1 MINGYG
7 ICLNEW
13 LEDESIKTELRLLI
27 KISSLT
33 AEKGFCYASNGFFAD
48 YFNTSDVTIS
58 KQIKK
63 LEKLNY
69 IEIEYQ
75 RRGAEVLKRFIRLKK
90 TLTDDYQKLKPTI
103 KENFK
108 ENITSINTI
117 SNNKEKIKEN
127 LLSDFLKE
135 NRSLRKYDDFV
146 EDFIAY
152 RKQIKKGLKTIAP
165 IKLYINSL
173 IELENLGYSFEY
185 CIEQMKANEWQTVKK
200 EYIHKQNKPQQK
212 SKQQQNN
219 DFIDEYF
226 FNMNK
231 KDDDIIE
238 VDNE

>member
-90 TLTDDYQKLKPTI
+90 TLTDDYRKLKPTI

-108 ENITSINTI
+108 ENITSINII
-117 SNNKEKIKEN
+117 SNNKEHSLISSFFDENIDIKKDDKSIKIM
-127 LLSDFLKE
+127 SDF
-135 NRSLRKYDDFV
+135 V
-146 EDFIAY
+146 TY
-152 RKQIKKGLKTIAP
+152 RKQIKKP
-165 IKLYINSL
+165 IKTTGNLKLYYNKL
-173 IELENLGYSFEY
+173 KELHLDGYDISK
-185 CIEQMKANEWQTVKK
+185 CIEEMKLREWQIVDKKFVKDRDDLK
-200 EYIHKQNKPQQK
+200 VSK
-212 SKQQQNN
+212 SN
-219 DFIDEYF
+219 DGIYGGHSAY
-226 FNMNK
+226 
-231 KDDDIIE
+231 
-238 VDNE
+238 

>member
-33 AEKGFCYASNGFFAD
+33 AEKGFCYASNGFFAE

-90 TLTDDYQKLKPTI
+90 TLTDDYRKLKPTI

-108 ENITSINTI
+108 ENITSINII
-117 SNNKEKIKEN
+117 SNNKEHSLISSFFDENIDIKKDDKSIKIM
-127 LLSDFLKE
+127 SDF
-135 NRSLRKYDDFV
+135 V
-146 EDFIAY
+146 TY
-152 RKQIKKGLKTIAP
+152 RKQIKKP
-165 IKLYINSL
+165 IKTTGNLKLYYNKL
-173 IELENLGYSFEY
+173 KELHLDGYDISK
-185 CIEQMKANEWQTVKK
+185 CIEEMKLREWQIVDKKFVKDRDDLK
-200 EYIHKQNKPQQK
+200 VSK
-212 SKQQQNN
+212 SN
-219 DFIDEYF
+219 DGIYGGHSAY
-226 FNMNK
+226 
-231 KDDDIIE
+231 
-238 VDNE
+238 

>member
-90 TLTDDYQKLKPTI
+90 TLTDDYRKLKPTI

-108 ENITSINTI
+108 ENITSINII
-117 SNNKEKIKEN
+117 SNNKEHSLISSFFDENKEIQKDDKSIKIM
-127 LLSDFLKE
+127 SDF
-135 NRSLRKYDDFV
+135 V
-146 EDFIAY
+146 TY
-152 RKQIKKGLKTIAP
+152 RKQIKKP
-165 IKLYINSL
+165 IKTTGNLKLYYNKL
-173 IELENLGYSFEY
+173 KELHLDGYDISK
-185 CIEQMKANEWQTVKK
+185 CIEEMKLREWQIVDKKFVKDRDDLK
-200 EYIHKQNKPQQK
+200 VSK
-212 SKQQQNN
+212 SN
-219 DFIDEYF
+219 DGIYGGHSAY
-226 FNMNK
+226 
-231 KDDDIIE
+231 
-238 VDNE
+238 

>member
-1 MINGYG
+1 MTNGYG

-90 TLTDDYQKLKPTI
+90 TLTDDYRKLKPTI

-108 ENITSINTI
+108 ENITSINII
-117 SNNKEKIKEN
+117 SNNKEHSLISSFFDEN
-127 LLSDFLKE
+127 NASELAKLITE
-135 NRSLRKYDDFV
+135 FV
-146 EDFIAY
+146 EENHTFQRNTITFDTSNDLHNWKELFDYI
-152 RKQIKKGLKTIAP
+152 LK
-165 IKLYINSL
+165 
-173 IELENLGYSFEY
+173 
-185 CIEQMKANEWQTVKK
+185 
-200 EYIHKQNKPQQK
+200 
-212 SKQQQNN
+212 
-219 DFIDEYF
+219 D
-226 FNMNK
+226 
-231 KDDDIIE
+231 
-238 VDNE
+238 

>member
-1 MINGYG
+1 MTNGYG

-33 AEKGFCYASNGFFAD
+33 AEKGFCYASNGFFAE

-108 ENITSINTI
+108 ENITSINII
-117 SNNKEKIKEN
+117 SNNKEHSLISSFFDENKEIQKDDKSIKIMSDFVTYRKKIKKPIKTTAN
-127 LLSDFLKE
+127 LKLYYNKLKE
-135 NRSLRKYDDFV
+135 LHIDGFDIDK
-146 EDFIAY
+146 
-152 RKQIKKGLKTIAP
+152 
-165 IKLYINSL
+165 
-173 IELENLGYSFEY
+173 
-185 CIEQMKANEWQTVKK
+185 CIEEMKTREWQMIDK
-200 EYIHKQNKPQQK
+200 EYLKNRKDLK
-212 SKQQQNN
+212 VSNSKVISNTSN
-219 DFIDEYF
+219 DSVLI
-226 FNMNK
+226 
-231 KDDDIIE
+231 
-238 VDNE
+238 

>member
-33 AEKGFCYASNGFFAD
+33 AEKGFCYASNGFFAE

-90 TLTDDYQKLKPTI
+90 TLTDDYRKLKPTI

-108 ENITSINTI
+108 ENITSINII
-117 SNNKEKIKEN
+117 SNNKEHSLISSFFDENRDIKKDDKSIKIM
-127 LLSDFLKE
+127 SDF
-135 NRSLRKYDDFV
+135 V
-146 EDFIAY
+146 TY
-152 RKQIKKGLKTIAP
+152 RKQIKKP
-165 IKLYINSL
+165 IKTTGNLKLYYNKL
-173 IELENLGYSFEY
+173 KELHLDGYDISK
-185 CIEQMKANEWQTVKK
+185 CIEEMKLREWQIVDKKFVKDRDDLK
-200 EYIHKQNKPQQK
+200 VSK
-212 SKQQQNN
+212 SN
-219 DFIDEYF
+219 DGIYGGHSAY
-226 FNMNK
+226 
-231 KDDDIIE
+231 
-238 VDNE
+238 

>member
-33 AEKGFCYASNGFFAD
+33 AEKGFCYASNVFFAD

-108 ENITSINTI
+108 DNITSINII
-117 SNNKEKIKEN
+117 SNNKEHSLISSFFDENRDIKKDDKSIKIM
-127 LLSDFLKE
+127 SDF
-135 NRSLRKYDDFV
+135 V
-146 EDFIAY
+146 TY
-152 RKQIKKGLKTIAP
+152 RKQIKKP
-165 IKLYINSL
+165 IKTTGNLKLYYNKL
-173 IELENLGYSFEY
+173 KELHLDGYDISK
-185 CIEQMKANEWQTVKK
+185 CIEEMKLREWQIVDKKFVKDRDDLK
-200 EYIHKQNKPQQK
+200 VSK
-212 SKQQQNN
+212 SN
-219 DFIDEYF
+219 DGIYGGHSAY
-226 FNMNK
+226 
-231 KDDDIIE
+231 
-238 VDNE
+238 